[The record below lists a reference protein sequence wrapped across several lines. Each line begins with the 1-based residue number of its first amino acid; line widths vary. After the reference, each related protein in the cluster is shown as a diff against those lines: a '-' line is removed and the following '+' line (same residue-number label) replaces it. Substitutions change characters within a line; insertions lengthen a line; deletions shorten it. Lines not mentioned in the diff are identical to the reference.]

1 MIKIDLACSQ
11 NHPFEGWFK
20 SHESYESQ
28 LKDGL
33 VSCPYCGSSDL
44 HIKTEQGNRAPQPE
58 EVEISLQ
65 ADMLGIFQQ
74 LMTIILA
81 SSEDVGSNFAHEAR
95 KIHHLEAQQRAIRGD
110 ASLEDYESLREE
122 GIDVLLI
129 PTIRKEDF
137 N

>member
-20 SHESYESQ
+20 SHEIYESQ
-28 LKDGL
+28 LKNDL

-44 HIKTEQGNRAPQPE
+44 HIKTEKENNTPQSE
-58 EVEISLQ
+58 EFEISLQ

-81 SSEDVGSNFAHEAR
+81 SSEDVGSDFVQEVR
-95 KIHHLEAQQRAIRGD
+95 KIHHMEAQQRAIRGD
-110 ASLEDYESLREE
+110 ASLQDYESLREE